1 MIRKT
6 YKKMHIAYKLKLLH
20 TQDFTFKICKKLLLK
35 GFFLK
40 VVYLLLFGNQSCLFY
55 GFGSI
60 KKKKLFILLFGLL
73 THMEKVDN
81 QIQSKVC
88 LCYPMSMN
96 NNVKHWTFPSVLL
109 KVSFFLPLFLFSI

>member
-1 MIRKT
+1 
-6 YKKMHIAYKLKLLH
+6 MHIAYKLKLLH

-40 VVYLLLFGNQSCLFY
+40 VVYLLLFGYQSCLFY

-73 THMEKVDN
+73 THMVKVDN

-88 LCYPMSMN
+88 
-96 NNVKHWTFPSVLL
+96 
-109 KVSFFLPLFLFSI
+109 

>member
-1 MIRKT
+1 
-6 YKKMHIAYKLKLLH
+6 MHIAYKLKLLH
-20 TQDFTFKICKKLLLK
+20 TQDFTLCKKLLLK

-40 VVYLLLFGNQSCLFY
+40 VFFFLVKFLKVVYLLLFGYQSCLFY

-73 THMEKVDN
+73 THMVKVDN

-88 LCYPMSMN
+88 
-96 NNVKHWTFPSVLL
+96 
-109 KVSFFLPLFLFSI
+109 